1 MRLAALAVVAI
12 VLAAAMAPP
21 RVARATVAVGQVAP
35 DFTKTDLDNVSRT
48 LSSYRGKIVL
58 LAFIGYG

>member
-1 MRLAALAVVAI
+1 MRAAALAVAAVLFVA
-12 VLAAAMAPP
+12 AAPP
-21 RVARATVAVGQVAP
+21 RAAHAAVTVGQTAP

-58 LAFIGYG
+58 LAFIGYA